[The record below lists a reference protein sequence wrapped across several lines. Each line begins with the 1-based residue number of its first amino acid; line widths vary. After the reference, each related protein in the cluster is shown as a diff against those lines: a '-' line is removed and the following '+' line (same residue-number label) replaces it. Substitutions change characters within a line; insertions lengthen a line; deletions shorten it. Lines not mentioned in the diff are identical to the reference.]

1 MIPQDK
7 ILTPQPDE
15 PEQEAVDEQPFERLS
30 NELFESDEFAAPPED
45 VYVNLP
51 PCDVEG
57 ALELLRFLREED
69 DAEEQRE
76 TMEYLI
82 RVLDEDRPS
91 YRKLFPEELKGV
103 TW

>member
-1 MIPQDK
+1 MTPQDK
-7 ILTPQPDE
+7 IPIPGTSE
-15 PEQEAVDEQPFERLS
+15 SEHEAEIERGSKRPSEGLFDNERLG
-30 NELFESDEFAAPPED
+30 AQPED
-45 VYVNLP
+45 VYANLP
-51 PCDVEG
+51 QGDVED
-57 ALELLRFLREED
+57 AIEFLRFLREED